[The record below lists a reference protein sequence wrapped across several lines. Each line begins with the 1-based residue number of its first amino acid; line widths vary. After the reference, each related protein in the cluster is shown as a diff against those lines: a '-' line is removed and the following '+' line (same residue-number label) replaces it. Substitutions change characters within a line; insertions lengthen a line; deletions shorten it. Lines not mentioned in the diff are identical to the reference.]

1 MHNTDPLTVPAISPA
16 GDRAL
21 VLDFGNVI
29 DVAVNDRVM
38 AYRTAA
44 EKAGIP
50 GVAEIVPTYRSLL
63 ILYDPSVITYASL
76 TKKLLSLSGIKGAS
90 TSQNCR
96 LLKVPCLYGGE
107 AGPDL
112 AELAAAKGMTEEEVI
127 RLHSAPEY
135 KVYMLGFLPGF
146 VYLGGL
152 DSRIAAPRLATP
164 RTLIPEGS
172 VGIGGS
178 QTGVYP
184 VSSPGGWRLIGKTPL
199 PFYDPESDTPILCRA
214 GDHIRF
220 IPVDRPEYDSILHD
234 VGKGI
239 YSPVFEE
246 RTGEDIC

>member
-1 MHNTDPLTVPAISPA
+1 MQNTDPATVPAVSPA

-38 AYRTAA
+38 AYRAA
-44 EKAGIP
+44 IEKAGIP
-50 GVAEIVPTYRSLL
+50 GITEIVPTYRSLL
-63 ILYDPSVITYASL
+63 ILYDPAVITYAPL
-76 TKKLLSLSGIKGAS
+76 TKRLLSPSGIKGAS
-90 TSQNCR
+90 VSPHYR
-96 LLKVPCLYGGE
+96 LLQVPCLYGGE

-112 AELAAAKGMTEEEVI
+112 ASLADSKGMPEEEII

-152 DSRIAAPRLATP
+152 DSRISAPRLATP
-164 RTLIPEGS
+164 RTLIPAGS

-184 VSSPGGWRLIGKTPL
+184 VSSPGGWLLIGKTPL

-220 IPVDRPEYDSILHD
+220 IPVSRPEYDSILHD
-234 VGKGI
+234 VAEGT
-239 YSPVFEE
+239 YMPEFAE
-246 RTGEDIC
+246 RAGDAAC